1 MAQTTTPRPPVKPR
15 GPRPQAKNAARPS
28 PRPLPITRRTQAK
41 RRQPTRAGRLF
52 CALLLGVLAGV
63 AMYGG
68 YAYRHSRML
77 QTYLPALFRHGLR
90 QPDMAT
96 AFPNKP
102 TLNLLVIGRDA
113 DYSDQDQLLKSNG
126 RSDMLMVAR
135 VDAAGQRVNLLSI
148 PRDTIARIPGHGLS
162 KINAAHKW
170 GGPALTA
177 RTVEENFGIPT
188 DQFVALDFAGFEKAI
203 DLLGGVDLSVDKKMD
218 YDDNWGH
225 LHIHLLPGMQHLNG
239 QQAMGFVRFRHSDS
253 DLVRVGRQQV
263 LLAALKDKLRAPQT
277 LARLPQLLDL
287 LDAHLSSDLSTDQK
301 LALARF
307 LHDTGREHIQM
318 ATLPSGEKGTAVVT
332 DWSKAA
338 PLIQK
343 MFGTSPPNAQVAQG
357 RRHHRRHRRAL
368 RLAEGL

>member
-1 MAQTTTPRPPVKPR
+1 MAQITPRPPVRPR
-15 GPRPQAKNAARPS
+15 GSRPQAKSAAT
-28 PRPLPITRRTQAK
+28 PRALPPPRRTQK
-41 RRQPTRAGRLF
+41 RRPSRMGRLLA
-52 CALLLGVLAGV
+52 ALLLGVLAGV

-68 YAYRHSRML
+68 YVYRHSRML

-96 AFPNKP
+96 AFPGKP

-135 VDAAGQRVNLLSI
+135 VDVAQQRVELLSI
-148 PRDTIARIPGHGLS
+148 PRDTLARIPGHGMT

-170 GGPALTA
+170 GGPSLTA
-177 RTVEENFGIPT
+177 RTVDENFGIPT

-203 DLLGGVDLSVDKKMD
+203 DLLGGVDLNVDKKMD

-225 LHIHLLPGMQHLNG
+225 LHIHLLPGEQHLDG

-253 DLVRVGRQQV
+253 DLMRVQRQQA
-263 LLAALKDKLRAPQT
+263 LLAALKAKLRAPQT

-307 LHDTGREHIQM
+307 IHDTGQGHIQM
-318 ATLPSGEKGTAVVT
+318 ATLPSGARGTNVVT
-332 DWSKAA
+332 NWAQAD
-338 PLIQK
+338 PMIQK
-343 MFGTSPPNAQVAQG
+343 MFGVSPPDA
-357 RRHHRRHRRAL
+357 
-368 RLAEGL
+368 RLAEEQGKHHHHHHHYADRLALTP